1 MIKETALI
9 LDKRISPTKIFAR
22 FTILSYKKL
31 VVHYF
36 VTNHHLIAPVFV
48 KLITTVTLADLIT

>member
-48 KLITTVTLADLIT
+48 KLITLADLIT